1 MSEPD
6 DELARLHAAD
16 PVDQASL
23 PSASDPKARVL
34 FERIIMSDSDLPTT
48 TSTTSTRQRLVMAA
62 AAAVAVVLLVAGGL
76 ALAGNDGSGDV
87 LASTTPTAAP
97 GGGPINPGGSSLTSC
112 VELYDLQT
120 LANREVA
127 FDGTVASVDG
137 DDVTFTV
144 NRWYR
149 GGDGAEVTL
158 AGASTLGGVT
168 SAGEPTPLG
177 PGTRLLVAG
186 DGGFAWSCGFTQPY
200 DDAIAAE
207 WAATLAG

>member
-1 MSEPD
+1 
-6 DELARLHAAD
+6 
-16 PVDQASL
+16 
-23 PSASDPKARVL
+23 
-34 FERIIMSDSDLPTT
+34 MSDSDLPTT

-76 ALAGNDGSGDV
+76 ALAGNDGSGDD
-87 LASTTPTAAP
+87 LASTTTTADP

-207 WAATLAG
+207 WAASLAG